1 MIGLMVNLYSPERV
15 PVLPAHVNPSWHL
28 TAVGAVSS
36 AVAVHA
42 ASRRWLQLFSLGI
55 EDFMKIA
62 PLLIGACLL
71 SVLDGCHKPQAS
83 ETIRAAEATIKATA
97 LASITAK
104 HSEVSSA
111 DLKFSD
117 LRIRALPDGKEEI
130 FVTYELPATAKTTT
144 EGKKA
149 TTTTRIHWSLDVSIW
164 GGLECL
170 QSSIAE
176 TYNVAQ

>member
-1 MIGLMVNLYSPERV
+1 
-15 PVLPAHVNPSWHL
+15 
-28 TAVGAVSS
+28 
-36 AVAVHA
+36 
-42 ASRRWLQLFSLGI
+42 
-55 EDFMKIA
+55 MKIA

-71 SVLDGCHKPQAS
+71 SVLTGCHKPQAS

-149 TTTTRIHWSLDVSIW
+149 TTTTKTFGVGMSVS
-164 GGLECL
+164 GAVQNVYE
-170 QSSIAE
+170 SSIAE